1 MAGTAAARDPWEGVS
16 VTIHHAD
23 LYPCHPQW
31 SIPRA
36 QCPYNGL
43 FFILKGEGWLE
54 FDQQRYEALPGDLFI
69 WRTGRYSSAGHNP
82 DKPVTVFSAGFTL
95 RGAGNADVFRPLVL
109 PDRIR
114 LPRKA
119 CREIEACYQTLIADL
134 REHSPHA
141 KLSARGAFLRLL
153 GESLR
158 LADELGTELK
168 TGGAPALPGEETRA
182 AEVLAYIDRHLAR
195 RITLTQLAGVAHLSP
210 IYFSKLFRRQ
220 TGLSPMAYL
229 RQRRIAQAQALLVQ
243 SDETIER
250 IATAVGFDDPFH
262 FSRSFRRLTGQ
273 SPSAYRAAFENP
285 FKS

>member
-1 MAGTAAARDPWEGVS
+1 MAEPTAARDPWEGVS

-23 LYPCHPQW
+23 LYPCHPKW

-36 QCPYNGL
+36 VSPYSGL

-69 WRTGRYSSAGHNP
+69 WRAGRSSSAGHNP

-109 PDRIR
+109 PDRLR

-119 CREIEACYQTLIADL
+119 CREIESSYQTLIADL
-134 REHSPHA
+134 REQSPHA
-141 KLSARGAFLRLL
+141 KLMARGAFLRLL
-153 GESLR
+153 GETLR
-158 LADELGTELK
+158 LNDELGADAK
-168 TGGAPALPGEETRA
+168 VGGAPALPGEETRA
-182 AEVLAYIDRHLAR
+182 AEVLAYIDRHLAG
-195 RITLTQLAGVAHLSP
+195 RITLAKLAGVAHLSP

-229 RQRRIAQAQALLVQ
+229 RQRRITQAQALLVQ
-243 SDETIER
+243 SDETVER

-262 FSRSFRRLTGQ
+262 FSRIFRRLTGQ

>member
-1 MAGTAAARDPWEGVS
+1 MAEPTVARDPWEGVS

-23 LYPCHPQW
+23 LYPCVPQW
-31 SIPRA
+31 SIPRTI
-36 QCPYNGL
+36 CPYNGL

-82 DKPVTVFSAGFTL
+82 RNPVTVFSTGFTL

-109 PDRIR
+109 PDRLR

-119 CREIEACYQTLIADL
+119 CREIEACYQVLVADL
-134 REHSPHA
+134 REQSKHA
-141 KLSARGAFLRLL
+141 KLMARGAFLRLL
-153 GESLR
+153 GETLR
-158 LADELGTELK
+158 LSDELGADQK

-182 AEVLAYIDRHLAR
+182 AEVLAYIDEHLAR
-195 RITLTQLAGVAHLSP
+195 RITLAKLASVAHLSP

-229 RQRRIAQAQALLVQ
+229 RQRRIAQAQSLLVE
-243 SDETIER
+243 SDETVER
-250 IATAVGFDDPFH
+250 IATQVGFDDPFH
-262 FSRSFRRLTGQ
+262 FSRSFRQLTGQ